1 MNWAKKEITL
11 TLMPNEFS
19 HASRRGFL
27 GLIGAGLAAGLAG
40 GLAAPAW
47 ALNTDEARALIQK
60 SLDEVYAVI
69 NSGQP
74 PARMYADFEAIF
86 ARYADVDIIARSA
99 LGPAARQAGA
109 AEFAAYKQAFQGYI
123 GRKYGKRFREFIGSK
138 IEVTGAKKVKSF
150 YAVTSVAYLK
160 GRSPMEVEWHV
171 SDKSGQSRY
180 FNIIIE
186 GVNMLA
192 SERAE
197 VGAMLAKRGGD
208 IAALTADL
216 QKAG

>member
-1 MNWAKKEITL
+1 
-11 TLMPNEFS
+11 MPNET
-19 HASRRGFL
+19 RRGFL
-27 GLIGAGLAAGLAG
+27 GLMGAGLALIAT
-40 GLAAPAW
+40 PVR
-47 ALNTDEARALIQK
+47 ALNTDEARVLVEK
-60 SLDEVYAVI
+60 SLAEVYNVI

-74 PARMYADFEAIF
+74 APQMYQAFEAIF

-99 LGPAARQAGA
+99 LGPAARQVGR

-138 IEVTGAKKVKSF
+138 IEVTGAKPVKSF
-150 YAVTSVAYLK
+150 FAVTSVAYLN

-197 VGAMLAKRGGD
+197 IGAMLARRGGD

-216 QKAG
+216 QQAG

>member
-1 MNWAKKEITL
+1 M
-11 TLMPNEFS
+11 TLMPNET
-19 HASRRGFL
+19 RRGFL
-27 GLIGAGLAAGLAG
+27 GLMGAGLALIAT
-40 GLAAPAW
+40 PVR
-47 ALNTDEARALIQK
+47 ALNTDGARVLVEK
-60 SLDEVYAVI
+60 SLAEVYNVI

-74 PARMYADFEAIF
+74 APQMYQAFEAIF

-99 LGPAARQAGA
+99 LGPAARQVGG

-138 IEVTGAKKVKSF
+138 IEVTGAKPVKSF
-150 YAVTSVAYLK
+150 FAVTSVAYLK

>member
-1 MNWAKKEITL
+1 
-11 TLMPNEFS
+11 MPNET
-19 HASRRGFL
+19 RRGFL
-27 GLIGAGLAAGLAG
+27 GLMGAGLALIAT
-40 GLAAPAW
+40 PVR
-47 ALNTDEARALIQK
+47 ALNTDGARVLVEK
-60 SLDEVYAVI
+60 SLAEVYNVI

-74 PARMYADFEAIF
+74 APQMYQAFEAIF

-99 LGPAARQAGA
+99 LGPAARQVGG

-138 IEVTGAKKVKSF
+138 IEVTGAKPVKSF
-150 YAVTSVAYLK
+150 FAVTSVAYLN

-197 VGAMLAKRGGD
+197 IGAMLARRGGD

-216 QKAG
+216 QQAG

>member
-1 MNWAKKEITL
+1 M
-11 TLMPNEFS
+11 TLMPNDT
-19 HASRRGFL
+19 RRGFL
-27 GLIGAGLAAGLAG
+27 GLMGAGLAMIAT
-40 GLAAPAW
+40 P
-47 ALNTDEARALIQK
+47 ARALDTNEAKALIQR

-74 PARMYADFEAIF
+74 PAQMYQAFEAIF

-99 LGPAARQAGA
+99 LGPAARQATA
-109 AEFAAYKQAFQGYI
+109 SELSAYRQAFQGYI
-123 GRKYGKRFREFIGSK
+123 GRKYGKRFHEFIGSK
-138 IEVTGAKKVKSF
+138 IEVTGAKPVKSF
-150 YAVTSVAYLK
+150 FAVTSTAYLK

-171 SDKSGQSRY
+171 SDKSGKSRY

-197 VGAMLAKRGGD
+197 IGAMLARRNGD
-208 IAALTADL
+208 MAGLTADL

>member
-1 MNWAKKEITL
+1 
-11 TLMPNEFS
+11 MPNDT
-19 HASRRGFL
+19 RRGFL
-27 GLIGAGLAAGLAG
+27 GLIAAGCAFVATPALA
-40 GLAAPAW
+40 LDERQAS
-47 ALNTDEARALIQK
+47 ALVQK
-60 SLDEVYAVI
+60 SLEEVYTVI

-74 PARMYADFEAIF
+74 SAQIYKAFEAIF

-99 LGPAARQAGA
+99 LGPAARQVKP

-138 IEVTGAKKVKSF
+138 IEVTGARPVKSF
-150 YAVTSVAYLK
+150 IAVTSIAYLK
-160 GRSPMEVEWHV
+160 GRSPMEMEWHV
-171 SDKSGQSRY
+171 SDKSGQGRY

-197 VGAMLAKRGGD
+197 IGAMLAKRKGD
-208 IAALTADL
+208 VAALTADL

>member
-1 MNWAKKEITL
+1 
-11 TLMPNEFS
+11 MPNDT
-19 HASRRGFL
+19 RRGFL
-27 GLIGAGLAAGLAG
+27 GLIGAGLA
-40 GLAAPAW
+40 LAASPAW
-47 ALNTDEARALIQK
+47 ALNTDQARALVEK
-60 SLDEVYAVI
+60 SLAEVYAVI

-74 PARMYADFEAIF
+74 PAQMYKSFEAIF

-99 LGPAARQAGA
+99 LGPTARQVGA
-109 AEFAAYKQAFQGYI
+109 TDFATYKQAFQGYI

-150 YAVTSVAYLK
+150 FAVTSVAYLN
-160 GRSPMEVEWHV
+160 GRSPMEMEWHV

-197 VGAMLAKRGGD
+197 ISAMLTQRGGD
-208 IAALTADL
+208 IRALTADL

>member
-1 MNWAKKEITL
+1 MSWAKKEITL
-11 TLMPNEFS
+11 TLMPSDFR

-27 GLIGAGLAAGLAG
+27 GLIGAGLAV

-47 ALNTDEARALIQK
+47 ALDTDEARALIQK

-74 PARMYADFEAIF
+74 PAQMFKTFEAIF

-150 YAVTSVAYLK
+150 FAVTSVAYLK

>member
-1 MNWAKKEITL
+1 M
-11 TLMPNEFS
+11 TLMPNET
-19 HASRRGFL
+19 RRGFL
-27 GLIGAGLAAGLAG
+27 GLMGAGLALIAT
-40 GLAAPAW
+40 PVR
-47 ALNTDEARALIQK
+47 ALNTDEARVLVEK
-60 SLDEVYAVI
+60 SLAEVYTVI

-74 PARMYADFEAIF
+74 APQMYQAFEAIF

-99 LGPAARQAGA
+99 LGPAARQVGG

-138 IEVTGAKKVKSF
+138 VEVTGAKPVKSF
-150 YAVTSVAYLK
+150 FAVTSVAYLN

-197 VGAMLAKRGGD
+197 IGAMLARRGGD

-216 QKAG
+216 QQAG

>member
-1 MNWAKKEITL
+1 
-11 TLMPNEFS
+11 
-19 HASRRGFL
+19 
-27 GLIGAGLAAGLAG
+27 
-40 GLAAPAW
+40 
-47 ALNTDEARALIQK
+47 
-60 SLDEVYAVI
+60 
-69 NSGQP
+69 
-74 PARMYADFEAIF
+74 MYADFEAIF

-150 YAVTSVAYLK
+150 YAVTSVAYLN
-160 GRSPMEVEWHV
+160 GRSPMEMEWHV

-197 VGAMLAKRGGD
+197 ISAMLTQRGGD
-208 IAALTADL
+208 IRALTADL

>member
-1 MNWAKKEITL
+1 
-11 TLMPNEFS
+11 MPNET
-19 HASRRGFL
+19 RRGVL
-27 GLIGAGLAAGLAG
+27 GLLGAGLVMAAT
-40 GLAAPAW
+40 P
-47 ALNTDEARALIQK
+47 ARALDTAEASALVQK

-69 NSGQP
+69 NSGKA
-74 PARMYADFEAIF
+74 PAQMYKDFEAIF

-99 LGPAARQAGA
+99 LGPAARQAKGP
-109 AEFAAYKQAFQGYI
+109 EYAAYRQAFQGYI
-123 GRKYGKRFREFIGSK
+123 GRKYGKRFHEFIGSK
-138 IEVTGAKKVKSF
+138 IEVTGARPVKSF
-150 YAVTSVAYLK
+150 YAVTSIARLK

-197 VGAMLAKRGGD
+197 ISAMLARRKGD
-208 IAALTADL
+208 IPALAQDL

>member
-1 MNWAKKEITL
+1 M
-11 TLMPNEFS
+11 TLMPNDT
-19 HASRRGFL
+19 RRGFL
-27 GLIGAGLAAGLAG
+27 GLLGAGLACAVT
-40 GLAAPAW
+40 PAW
-47 ALNTDEARALIQK
+47 ALDTTEARALIQT

-74 PARMYADFEAIF
+74 PAQMYRAFETIF

-99 LGPAARQAGA
+99 LGPAARQATPA
-109 AEFAAYKQAFQGYI
+109 AFAAYKQAFQGYI
-123 GRKYGKRFREFIGSK
+123 GRKYGKRFREFIGSR
-138 IEVTGAKKVKSF
+138 IEVTGAKPVKSF
-150 YAVTSVAYLK
+150 FAVTSVAHLN

-197 VGAMLAKRGGD
+197 IGAMLARRKGD
-208 IAALTADL
+208 LSALTADL
-216 QKAG
+216 TQAG

>member
-1 MNWAKKEITL
+1 MTP
-11 TLMPNEFS
+11 MPSN
-19 HASRRGFL
+19 SRRGFL
-27 GLIGAGLAAGLAG
+27 SLLAAGLA
-40 GLAAPAW
+40 LAASPAR
-47 ALNTDEARALIQK
+47 ALDTDEARALIQR

-74 PARMYADFEAIF
+74 PAQMFKAFEAIF

-99 LGPAARQAGA
+99 LGPAARQASA
-109 AEFAAYKQAFQGYI
+109 AEFAAYRQAFQGYI
-123 GRKYGKRFREFIGSK
+123 GRKYGKRFREFVGSR
-138 IEVTGAKKVKSF
+138 IEVTGARPVKSF
-150 YAVTSVAYLK
+150 YAVTSVAHLK

-171 SDKSGQSRY
+171 SDKSGKIRY

-197 VGAMLAKRGGD
+197 IGAMLARRKGD

-216 QKAG
+216 QRVG

>member
-1 MNWAKKEITL
+1 MI
-11 TLMPNEFS
+11 LMPNET
-19 HASRRGFL
+19 RRGFL
-27 GLIGAGLAAGLAG
+27 GLMAG
-40 GLAAPAW
+40 GLALA
-47 ALNTDEARALIQK
+47 ALPARALSTDQARALVQK

-69 NSGQP
+69 NSGQS
-74 PARMYADFEAIF
+74 PAQMYKAFETIF

-109 AEFAAYKQAFQGYI
+109 AEFAAYRQAFQGYI

-138 IEVTGAKKVKSF
+138 IEVTGARQVKSF
-150 YAVTSVAYLK
+150 YAVTSVAYLN

-197 VGAMLAKRGGD
+197 IGAMLARRGGD
-208 IAALTADL
+208 LAGLTADL

>member
-11 TLMPNEFS
+11 TLMPNDFR

-27 GLIGAGLAAGLAG
+27 GLIGAGFAV

-47 ALNTDEARALIQK
+47 ALDTDEARALIQK

-138 IEVTGAKKVKSF
+138 IEVTGAKPVKSF

>member
-1 MNWAKKEITL
+1 MSWAKKEITL
-11 TLMPNEFS
+11 TLMPSDFR

-27 GLIGAGLAAGLAG
+27 GLIGAGLAV

-47 ALNTDEARALIQK
+47 ALDTDEARALIQK

-74 PARMYADFEAIF
+74 PAQMFKTFEAIF

>member
-1 MNWAKKEITL
+1 MSWAKKEITL
-11 TLMPNEFS
+11 TLMPSDFR

-27 GLIGAGLAAGLAG
+27 GLIGAGLAV

-47 ALNTDEARALIQK
+47 ALDTDEARALIQK

-74 PARMYADFEAIF
+74 PAQMFKTFEAIF

-208 IAALTADL
+208 FAALTADL